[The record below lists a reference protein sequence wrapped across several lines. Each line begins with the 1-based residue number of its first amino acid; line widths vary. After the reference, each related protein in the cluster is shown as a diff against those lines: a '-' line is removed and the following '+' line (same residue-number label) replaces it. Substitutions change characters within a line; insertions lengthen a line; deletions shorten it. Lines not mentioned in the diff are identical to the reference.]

1 MNPIKVNLNPNI
13 INPLV
18 KKETS
23 YTQTDNNIKFYY
35 PKIKYDRHEGNNIKK
50 FEKLIL
56 EDYIFCYHK
65 KFQRSNFINEIKFLK
80 GLKYFLDGYNQNQ
93 SQILKFI
100 EYCQSFENDKG
111 YLMQSFFKMI
121 ITKKAKFISG
131 PFTDMIFEIIEKQKN
146 KLKILVGN
154 VVTTVSDKNKYLYC
168 PI

>member
-1 MNPIKVNLNPNI
+1 MWVVAKVKIKNLHTFKKD
-13 INPLV
+13 LV
-18 KKETS
+18 EK
-23 YTQTDNNIKFYY
+23 TDNNIKFYY

-100 EYCQSFENDKG
+100 EYCKSFENDKG
-111 YLMQSFFKMI
+111 YLTQSFFKTI
-121 ITKKAKFISG
+121 IAKKAKFISG

-154 VVTTVSDKNKYLYC
+154 VVTTISDKNNYLYC